1 MLAIGAIMRILYV
14 APNIRIPGTN
24 GGATHVTEVTAALRR
39 HGEVL
44 VLARRGS
51 SGPQVV
57 PLGLGNPPVLQ
68 HVLPFAYLPAVVL
81 RARAFRPDVIYER
94 FSAFGLGALLKLAC
108 GVPLVTMV
116 LEYQLSPLSLH
127 LADRLVTTRPA
138 LLPERVQSRV
148 VHVHWGA
155 NPERF
160 RPDADG
166 AAVRAKLGLGG
177 APVVGYTGAFYP
189 WHGLRTLVD
198 AARRLER
205 RDVRFLLVGD
215 GQVRGEV
222 EALARA
228 AGLGDR
234 FVFPGRVPYDEIA
247 AYVAACDVCVAAYEP
262 ALHEATARSGDLAL
276 DPLKIFEYLA
286 AERAVVACDSRNL
299 RDLFDEREHLRLV
312 PPGDAVALAGVLS
325 ELLAKADE
333 ARAMAR
339 RGRERVLERYTWQRH
354 ADHLVRVFQ
363 ECIEER
369 GQASAPRSR

>member
-1 MLAIGAIMRILYV
+1 MRILYV

-24 GGATHVTEVTAALRR
+24 GGATHVTEVTAGLRR
-39 HGEVL
+39 HAEVM
-44 VLARRGS
+44 VLARVGS

-57 PLGLGNPPVLQ
+57 PIGLGNPDVLE
-68 HVLPFAYLPAVVL
+68 HLLPFAYLPLVL
-81 RARAFRPDVIYER
+81 GKVRAFRPDVIYER
-94 FSAFGLGALLKLAC
+94 FSAFGLGAMLKLAC
-108 GVPLVTMV
+108 RVPLVTMV

-138 LLPERVQSRV
+138 LLPDRVRNRV

-166 AAVRAKLGLGG
+166 AAVRARLGLGD

-189 WHGLRTLVD
+189 WHGLGTLVE

-205 RDVRFLLVGD
+205 RDARFLLVGD
-215 GQVRGEV
+215 GQVHGEIAAQV
-222 EALARA
+222 RA
-228 AGLGDR
+228 AGLDHR
-234 FVFPGRVPYDEIA
+234 FVLPGRVPYDQVA

-262 ALHEATARSGDLAL
+262 ARHVATARNGDLAL

-286 AERAVVACDSRNL
+286 AERAVVACDSRNV
-299 RDLFDEREHLRLV
+299 RDLFDEHEHLRLV
-312 PPGDAVALAGVLS
+312 PPGDPAALAATLDR
-325 ELLAKADE
+325 LLARPDE

-339 RGRERVLERYTWQRH
+339 RGRERVLERYTWQAH
-354 ADHLVRVFQ
+354 TDHLRRVFQ
-363 ECIEER
+363 QCIDER
-369 GQASAPRSR
+369 RAAAAG